1 MATCGCDIL
10 YLYNDRAGDC
20 IYLYIFSRIYLY
32 IFSRNTILVHE
43 IQYMTEIMYK
53 ITDRIFRTLHLQVF
67 AIKAC
72 NEYKYFLLMCKTADF
87 CHFFFKIILALQ
99 LVA

>member
-20 IYLYIFSRIYLY
+20 IYLYIFSRN
-32 IFSRNTILVHE
+32 SILVHE

-53 ITDRIFRTLHLQVF
+53 MTDRIFRLC
-67 AIKAC
+67 I
-72 NEYKYFLLMCKTADF
+72 YKYLLLKRAMNINIF
-87 CHFFFKIILALQ
+87 
-99 LVA
+99 